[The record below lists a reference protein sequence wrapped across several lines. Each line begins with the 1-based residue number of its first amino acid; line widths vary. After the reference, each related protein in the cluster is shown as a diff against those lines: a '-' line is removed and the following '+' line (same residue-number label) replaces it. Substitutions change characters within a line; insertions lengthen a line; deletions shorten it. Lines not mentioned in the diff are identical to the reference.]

1 MSDVILFRPKAE
13 LDAAGNLAGFVESC
27 RDGLT
32 VFGADLD
39 FDTNVWDV
47 TESLGMKGMGRE
59 RERIVFS
66 RLETA
71 ADKSPIWMAD
81 QFRPF
86 AKAYMRY
93 MHGFRPTKSVGFRL
107 AALRAL
113 EAALTESGLSPDP
126 VRTDALVLNRAAQM
140 IVDRYSEAA
149 AYRIGG
155 QLEMIAEFLTDNR
168 LTVVPTRWRNPIK
181 RPGDTV
187 RVGKEFDERR
197 QEKMPTEAALDALPK
212 VFRLATEPVDIL
224 VSSVAAIL
232 CSAPDRINEVL
243 ILPDLCEVHQSVG
256 KNKPDAY
263 GLRWWPAKGADPMVK
278 WIVPS
283 MASVVEE
290 AIGKIRSVTSEARQ
304 IARWYEDHPGEIYLH
319 DDVRHLR
326 TAEWLTMD
334 EVAEIIGLDSS
345 NSANVWCKGHGVKQ
359 VTNEKSKQV
368 RFFDIEAAVLAM
380 LPAGFPFLEKETGLK
395 YSDALLVVLT
405 NQLHARRRTYRCMI
419 EPISV
424 NQINSGLG
432 GRVKHGFKSIF
443 TRFGFTEPDG
453 SPIKI
458 TTHQFRHYL
467 NTLAQAGG
475 MSQLDI
481 AKWSG
486 RKDIRQNAA
495 YDHVTPDQML
505 QKIREAVGDESQMFG
520 SLAEIPKKVLIP
532 RDEFARLRIPT
543 AHTTDLGFCVHDY
556 TMSPCQL
563 HRDCIHCEDLVCVK
577 GDEEKAM
584 RLYRNLE
591 EARDLLRKAEDAL
604 AEGYAGGDRWM
615 VHHQSTV
622 ERLSQLCSIMDD
634 PAVPLGAVVQLAPP
648 QGTVRVNDASR
659 NALPPTESASPP
671 TGLLAGIMASMEG
684 RHGEAAT

>member
-1 MSDVILFRPKAE
+1 
-13 LDAAGNLAGFVESC
+13 
-27 RDGLT
+27 
-32 VFGADLD
+32 
-39 FDTNVWDV
+39 
-47 TESLGMKGMGRE
+47 
-59 RERIVFS
+59 
-66 RLETA
+66 
-71 ADKSPIWMAD
+71 
-81 QFRPF
+81 
-86 AKAYMRY
+86 
-93 MHGFRPTKSVGFRL
+93 
-107 AALRAL
+107 
-113 EAALTESGLSPDP
+113 
-126 VRTDALVLNRAAQM
+126 
-140 IVDRYSEAA
+140 
-149 AYRIGG
+149 
-155 QLEMIAEFLTDNR
+155 
-168 LTVVPTRWRNPIK
+168 
-181 RPGDTV
+181 
-187 RVGKEFDERR
+187 VGKEFDERR

-520 SLAEIPKKVLIP
+520 PLAEIPKKVPIP

>member
-27 RDGLT
+27 RNELT
-32 VFGADLD
+32 IFGADLD
-39 FDTNVWDV
+39 FEANIWDV
-47 TESLGMKGMGRE
+47 TEALGLKGHGKKRQ
-59 RERIVFS
+59 RLVFNT
-66 RLETA
+66 LG
-71 ADKSPIWMAD
+71 ADTD
-81 QFRPF
+81 QAQTRMDDRFRPF
-86 AKAYMRY
+86 AKAYIRY
-93 MHGFRPTKSVGFRL
+93 MHGFRPTKIVGFRL

-113 EAALTESGLSPDP
+113 EAALSESGLPPDP
-126 VRTDALVLNRAAQM
+126 VRTDALILNRAAQM

-155 QLEMIAEFLTDNR
+155 QLEMAVEFLADNR
-168 LTVVPTRWRNPIK
+168 LTSVPTRWRNPIK
-181 RPGDTV
+181 RPGDAV
-187 RVGKEFDERR
+187 RVGKDFDERR
-197 QEKMPTEAALDALPK
+197 QDKMPTEAALDALPK
-212 VFRLATEPVDIL
+212 VFRLATEPVDVI

-243 ILPDLCEVHQSVG
+243 ILSDTCEVHQNAG
-256 KNKPDAY
+256 KDKGEAY

-283 MASVVEE
+283 MVSVVEE
-290 AIGKIRSVTSEARQ
+290 AIGKIRSITHEARQ
-304 IARWYEDHPGEIYLH
+304 MAKWYEEHPDEIYLH
-319 DDVRHLR
+319 DEVRHLR
-326 TAEWLTMD
+326 NVEWLTMD
-334 EVAEIIGLDSS
+334 EVAEIIGLDNS
-345 NSANVWCKGHGVKQ
+345 NSAPAWCKGHGVKP
-359 VTNEKSKQV
+359 VTHEKSKQV
-368 RFFDIEAAVLAM
+368 RFVDIEAAVVAM
-380 LPAGFPFLEKETGLK
+380 LPAGFPFLGKETGLK

-405 NQLHARRRTYRCMI
+405 NQLNAQRGTYRCMI

-432 GRVKHGFKSIF
+432 GRAEHGFKSIF

-453 SPIKI
+453 RPIKV

-486 RKDIRQNAA
+486 RKDIRHNAA

-505 QKIREAVGDESQMFG
+505 QKIRDAVGDESQMFG
-520 SLAEIPKKVLIP
+520 PLAEIPKKVLIP

-577 GDEEKAM
+577 GDEEKTM
-584 RLYRNLE
+584 RLRQNLE
-591 EARDLLRKAEDAL
+591 EARELLRKAEDAL
-604 AEGYAGGDRWM
+604 AEGYAGGDRWL

-634 PAVPLGAVVQLAPP
+634 PGVPLGAVVQLAPP
-648 QGTVRVNDASR
+648 RGTARVSDASL
-659 NALPPTESASPP
+659 NALPPTEPASPP
-671 TGLLAGIMASMEG
+671 AGLLADIMASMEG
-684 RHGEAAT
+684 

>member
-32 VFGADLD
+32 VFGAHLD

-47 TESLGMKGMGRE
+47 TESLGRKGMGRK

-71 ADKSPIWMAD
+71 ADESPIWLAD

-93 MHGFRPTKSVGFRL
+93 MHGFRPTKSLGFRL
-107 AALRAL
+107 AALRAM
-113 EAALTESGLSPDP
+113 EAALSEDGLIPDP
-126 VRTDALVLNRAAQM
+126 VRTDAHILNRASQI

-149 AYRIGG
+149 AYRISG
-155 QLEMIAEFLTDNR
+155 QLEMIADFLTDNS
-168 LTVVPTRWRNPIK
+168 LVTVPTRWRNPAK
-181 RPGDTV
+181 RPRDSV
-187 RVGKEFDERR
+187 RVGKEFDQRR
-197 QEKMPTEAALDALPK
+197 QERMPSEAALDALSK
-212 VFRLATEPVDIL
+212 VFRLATKPVDVI

-243 ILPDLCEVHQSVG
+243 ILPNNCEVRQSAG
-256 KNKPDAY
+256 KGKGEVY
-263 GLRWWPAKGADPMVK
+263 GLRWWPAKGAEPMVK

-283 MASVVEE
+283 MVTVVQE
-290 AIGKIRSVTSEARQ
+290 AIRKIRGVTEDARS
-304 IARWYEDHPGEIYLH
+304 IAKWYEDHPRQIFLEPDFEYLRNQERLSMK
-319 DDVRHLR
+319 DVGSLLGFTDR
-326 TAEWLTMD
+326 
-334 EVAEIIGLDSS
+334 
-345 NSANVWCKGHGVKQ
+345 NVPGTWCK
-359 VTNEKSKQV
+359 SKGIKKETKGRAASV
-368 RFFDIEAAVLAM
+368 RFKDVQNAVLAM
-380 LPAGFPFLEKETGLK
+380 LPAGFPVLEKENGLK
-395 YSDALLVVLT
+395 YSDSLFVVRINELGS
-405 NQLHARRRTYRCMI
+405 QRGAYRCMI
-419 EPISV
+419 EPIST
-424 NQINSGLG
+424 NQINSSLG
-432 GRVKHGFKSIF
+432 GRVEHGFNSIF

-505 QKIREAVGDESQMFG
+505 QKIRDAIGDGSQMFG
-520 SLAEIPKKVLIP
+520 PLAEIPKKVLIP

-543 AHTTDLGFCVHDY
+543 AHTTELGFCVHDY

-577 GDEEKAM
+577 GDEEKTI
-584 RLYRNLE
+584 RLRQNLD
-591 EARDLLRKAEDAL
+591 EARELLRKAEDAVGG
-604 AEGYAGGDRWM
+604 GYAGGDRWLA
-615 VHHQSTV
+615 HHQSTV
-622 ERLSQLCSIMDD
+622 ERLSQLCSIMDN
-634 PAVPLGAVVQLAPP
+634 PSVPHGAVVQLAPP
-648 QGTVRVNDASR
+648 SAANRVIDASPD
-659 NALPPTESASPP
+659 ALPLVDPVNPP
-671 TGLLAGIMASMEG
+671 AGLLADVLASMG
-684 RHGEAAT
+684 D